1 LGGPFAV
8 FEVMSELLPLQELFT
23 RLREAGLPLGLG
35 DYEAVVVALQGGYGV
50 GDRAALERLCRTLW
64 VRSVDEGR
72 VFDYCFAQSFSIP
85 KPAIT
90 DEESIQRI
98 LNNAI
103 VKDTKKSRLKTLMD
117 SEVARSIFRIL
128 GYPLFLL
135 GVLLLTG
142 SVFVIVF
149 LVRPRYIPTELLT
162 KLQTTKVSPAIAPSP
177 TQSKSKAGKM
187 TPEQSLK
194 IRQWLKNDQKRMK
207 LTLRNQLP
215 WLITASLVASVSIGA
230 GGVLFA
236 RLLTSKTRSKQSK
249 KIDHE
254 TILPAVH
261 TIKNEAKIA
270 QAAQQVEALYPSIGF
285 NYNHILTHDYLPVT
299 QRQMKQSWRYLRQ
312 FVREGIATELDVELT
327 VRHIAQNGL
336 LLNPVL
342 VPPRR
347 NQTELSLLI
356 DQDGSMVAFHS
367 LSDRLVN
374 TAVRGG
380 KLGEAGIYYFHNCP
394 IDYLYHDAK
403 HQQAIPLEQWSGQ
416 VSRNRSVVLIFSDA
430 GAARGGANPA
440 RIEET
445 QKFLAGLKHQVRYVA
460 WLNPMPKDRWA
471 GTSAEAI
478 AQLIPMFEID
488 RKGLDGAIAAL
499 RGRGRL
505 GL

>member
-1 LGGPFAV
+1 
-8 FEVMSELLPLQELFT
+8 
-23 RLREAGLPLGLG
+23 
-35 DYEAVVVALQGGYGV
+35 LQGGYGV

-64 VRSVDEGR
+64 VRSVDER
-72 VFDYCFAQSFSIP
+72 QLFNHYFEQYFEIP
-85 KPAIT
+85 KPEIT
-90 DEESIQRI
+90 DLKEIREILKSI
-98 LNNAI
+98 I
-103 VKDTKKSRLKTLMD
+103 VANPKETRLEKLMVWEVTHAVFRTL
-117 SEVARSIFRIL
+117 SYA
-128 GYPLFLL
+128 
-135 GVLLLTG
+135 VLLSGLGLGTG
-142 SVFVIVF
+142 M
-149 LVRPRYIPTELLT
+149 LLWGFFQSSNST
-162 KLQTTKVSPAIAPSP
+162 VPNIIINIITTTKPTPTPTFTPSLSLQPA
-177 TQSKSKAGKM
+177 K
-187 TPEQSLK
+187 PEK
-194 IRQWLKNDQKRMK
+194 IM
-207 LTLRNQLP
+207 LP
-215 WLITASLVASVSIGA
+215 RT
-230 GGVLFA
+230 
-236 RLLTSKTRSKQSK
+236 TEQT
-249 KIDHE
+249 
-254 TILPAVH
+254 
-261 TIKNEAKIA
+261 AKIA
-270 QAAQQVEALYPSIGF
+270 QWKRKNRLITEASQLQWVIVAILVMGAVATGSIWLVRAFFQRLPKPVNPLPQEVKPNRSQKNKRKTKPPVMGEIKDEVQAAQTLQRTENRQQAMVGDRHY
-285 NYNHILTHDYLPVT
+285 ILTHDYLPVT

-356 DQDGSMVAFHS
+356 DQDGSMVAFHA
-367 LSDRLVN
+367 LSNRLVE
-374 TAVRGG
+374 TAMRGG
-380 KLGEAGIYYFHNCP
+380 RLGDAGIYYFHNCP

-403 HQQAIPLEQWSGQ
+403 HQQAIPLEQWAGQ

-445 QKFLAGLKHQVRYVA
+445 QKFLAELKHQVRYVA
-460 WLNPMPKDRWA
+460 WLNPMPKDRWT